1 MQRKSEEPVD
11 KVEIDEVH
19 QTRNPRPE
27 VAYKMSLGDDNQ
39 VNN

>member
-1 MQRKSEEPVD
+1 MQRKSEEPQD
-11 KVEIDEVH
+11 KAKNDEID